1 MMRSMHTT
9 PLLTQ
14 ERLQHAIYYDPI
26 AGTFERNEGQLAGKL
41 VKIQVQSPK
50 KLRKQSTTT
59 MQVKAQWYKPTAP
72 TGYNIINKERYLAVK
87 ASGELAFERTYLTR
101 NLDQTSIYA
110 TVIHTYYL
118 LPIPP
123 SKGYPMVTILG
134 KKYPAQQIA
143 YLYMGAGGDWD
154 YSQGLDNVQ
163 RITEHITSAP
173 HGLKYYCPITNKPK
187 RVPCRDGNKLNLAW
201 DNIKPNITPSSQI
214 VKDPTVKSVKVVRKA
229 VKRVY
234 SYAFNIAGTEG
245 AYTLVNMGSEP
256 FYAWTLEQ
264 AHAEFD
270 KRLDAMQGVKQRL
283 RDGRVMVSSHK
294 ERGLTSSVKE
304 RIICPV
310 V

>member
-1 MMRSMHTT
+1 
-9 PLLTQ
+9 
-14 ERLQHAIYYDPI
+14 
-26 AGTFERNEGQLAGKL
+26 
-41 VKIQVQSPK
+41 
-50 KLRKQSTTT
+50 
-59 MQVKAQWYKPTAP
+59 MQVKAQWHKPTAP

-143 YLYMGAGGDWD
+143 YLYMGVGGDWD
-154 YSQGLDNVQ
+154 YSKGLDNVQ
-163 RITEHITSAP
+163 RIPEHITCAP
-173 HGLKYYCPITNKPK
+173 YGLKYYCPITNKPK
-187 RVPCRDGNKLNLAW
+187 RVPCRDGNKLNLTW

-234 SYAFNIAGTEG
+234 SYAFNIVGTEG

-256 FYAWTLEQ
+256 FYAWTLKQ

-283 RDGRVMVSSHK
+283 RDGRVMVSSHPHK
-294 ERGLTSSVKE
+294 GLTSSVKE